1 METKTIQLIHVAT
14 TQAREQKTKKKT
26 AEVWKKNTEIK

>member
-14 TQAREQKTKKKT
+14 TQEGEKKT